1 MDFLR
6 PYQLIIVIDG
16 TKTVDKVD
24 AGKLTLL
31 FRMLMSQN
39 PDEHRVGVKAIR
51 EISPDDLAEVL
62 SDPELSFEVLDYFVR
77 HAGNRTDWIEAL
89 KKNPSLSE
97 ELHGVLEA
105 SHPDSIAGEEVAKE
119 DTNVE
124 EPELEH
130 LSVEQRIQKMTVGEK
145 IKMALKGNKE
155 ARSVLV
161 KDTNREVF
169 MSVLENPGIKDSEIE
184 LLAKNTGTNSEIL
197 RVVGRNREW
206 TSNRNV
212 VKSLLLNSKTP
223 VDVSVRFL
231 PRMSLRDLEMIDK
244 SRSLP
249 SSLRANAKRLIAQK
263 KKSR

>member
-1 MDFLR
+1 M
-6 PYQLIIVIDG
+6 IDG
-16 TKTVDKVD
+16 TKTVSKVD

-31 FRMLMSQN
+31 FRMLMSQD

-51 EISPDDLAEVL
+51 ELSPNDLTEVL
-62 SDPELSFEVLDYFVR
+62 SDPELSSEVLDYFVR
-77 HAGNRTDWIEAL
+77 HAGSRTDWIEAL

-97 ELHGVLEA
+97 ELHGVLEV
-105 SHPDSIAGEEVAKE
+105 SQTDSKAGKSVAKKVAE
-119 DTNVE
+119 KE
-124 EPELEH
+124 EPEIKH
-130 LSVEQRIQKMTVGEK
+130 LSMEQRIQKMTVGEK
-145 IKMALKGNKE
+145 IKMALKGDKE

-169 MSVLENPGIKDSEIE
+169 MSVLENPGIKESEIE
-184 LLAKNTGTNSEIL
+184 MLAKNTGTNSEIL

-212 VKSLLLNSKTP
+212 VKSLIFNSKTP

-249 SSLRANAKRLIAQK
+249 SSLRANATRLIAQK